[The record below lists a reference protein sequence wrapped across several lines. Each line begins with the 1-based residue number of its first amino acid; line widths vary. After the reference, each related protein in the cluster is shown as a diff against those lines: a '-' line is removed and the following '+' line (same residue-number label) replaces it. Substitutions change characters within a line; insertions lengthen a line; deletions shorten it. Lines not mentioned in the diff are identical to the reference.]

1 MIKMIEDQRKY
12 EEIMKKDALIEEK
25 LRLMKEKQDKENVY
39 FFEL

>member
-12 EEIMKKDALIEEK
+12 EEIMKKDTLIEEK